1 MAEYLQQGADGKF
14 YYRMVDTVLS
24 RDKNWVRWKIENCP
38 PIERPPVTADDYAN
52 ACEAATKEF
61 ADRKLT
67 SSSDL
72 NFLAEEANMDNLERL
87 KDRKRYGH
95 IIVCLTCVHA
105 DLPSDL
111 KLLHR
116 KIL

>member
-38 PIERPPVTADDYAN
+38 PIERPPLAADDYAN

-72 NFLAEEANMDNLERL
+72 KFLAEGANMDNLEPL
-87 KDRKRYGH
+87 KDRKRYVP
-95 IIVCLTCVHA
+95 IMCLLGVY
-105 DLPSDL
+105 SS
-111 KLLHR
+111 
-116 KIL
+116 